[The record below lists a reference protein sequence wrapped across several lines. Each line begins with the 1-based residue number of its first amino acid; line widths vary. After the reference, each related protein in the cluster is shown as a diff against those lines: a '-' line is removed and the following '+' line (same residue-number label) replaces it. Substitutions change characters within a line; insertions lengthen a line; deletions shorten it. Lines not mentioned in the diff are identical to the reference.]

1 MIEHKDKEIISK
13 PNSKLTSDDMIVQI
27 LLTQKEILDIQ
38 KEMLEITN
46 KLVKQIQLC
55 MTQNKRI
62 NDKRSIL
69 S

>member
-1 MIEHKDKEIISK
+1 MIERKDNDTISK
-13 PNSKLTSDDMIVQI
+13 PNSKLTSDDMIVRI

-46 KLVKQIQLC
+46 KLVKQVQLC

-62 NDKRSIL
+62 NDKQSIL